1 MEYAV
6 NRRTQIAKNFD
17 SLSRG
22 LNWESVFP
30 KTLDELWI
38 QGPKLLSAAW
48 PKFVKTDQ
56 EYQLAIEMPGVG
68 KENVEVLLDP
78 ANSYL
83 TVKVMGP
90 CDDEERVALFHR
102 TVSIPSEA
110 DISGGYTAKLDLGI
124 LTVTFPVDEDTQPR
138 IIEVTVE

>member
-6 NRRTQIAKNFD
+6 NHRTQISNVMNAM
-17 SLSRG
+17 
-22 LNWESVFP
+22 FP
-30 KTLDELWI
+30 KTLDELWA
-38 QGPKLLSAAW
+38 QGPKLLSAIQ
-48 PKFVKTDQ
+48 PKFVKNNGQGT
-56 EYQLAIEMPGVG
+56 YQLAIQMPGVA
-68 KENVEVLLDP
+68 KESVEVLLDP
-78 ANSYL
+78 ANFYL

-102 TVSIPSEA
+102 TMSIPSEA
-110 DISGGYTAKLDLGI
+110 DISGGYKAKLDLGI

>member
-6 NRRTQIAKNFD
+6 NQLSEISKAVN
-17 SLSRG
+17 SL
-22 LNWESVFP
+22 FP
-30 KTLDELWI
+30 KTMDELQRWS
-38 QGPKLLSAAW
+38 GPTVNYIL
-48 PKFVKTDQ
+48 PKFIKNDRG
-56 EYQLAIEMPGVG
+56 YQLEIGMPGYK
-68 KENVEVLLDP
+68 KEDIEVLLDP
-78 ANSYL
+78 ANFYL
-83 TVKVMGP
+83 TVKIMDP
-90 CDDEERVALFHR
+90 CNDEERVALYHR